1 MVARLQVAGLSDA
14 GRLRSLNEDRFYFK
28 YVQSSDEEPVGLFIV
43 SDGLGGYLAGDV
55 ASHWAIETVKRE
67 AADLF
72 RPVDLSETRRV
83 RPPDLWDA
91 DQEDSRSK
99 TVHSTNTETFRLV
112 NHIIKRANEVLL
124 SYAQQKPREAG
135 GMGATIVVCII
146 QDGLA
151 TIGSLGDSRAY
162 LWRQNRLHQITTD
175 HTIPGE
181 LAARGHLSPDKIP
194 LHPQRHVL
202 QRCLGRHVLAE
213 PDIFRPIKL
222 EANDRLLLCTDGLW
236 NMVWPNRRLGEIVA
250 QEPTAERLAHRLIE
264 EANAAGGDDNITV
277 LVIDVT
283 VEPTRGQ
290 RDPH

>member
-1 MVARLQVAGLSDA
+1 MVARLQVAGLSDP
-14 GRLRSLNEDRFYFK
+14 GRLRSLNEDRLYFK

-67 AADLF
+67 AIELF
-72 RPVDLSETRRV
+72 RPYDRSETRRV

-91 DQEDSRSK
+91 DQADDRGNNIR
-99 TVHSTNTETFRLV
+99 TTNTETYRL
-112 NHIIKRANEVLL
+112 IGYLIKRANEVLL
-124 SYAQQKPREAG
+124 NYAQQKPHEAA
-135 GMGATIVVCII
+135 GMGATIVVCIV

-162 LWRQNRLHQITTD
+162 LWRQNRLYQITTD

-194 LHPQRHVL
+194 RHPQRHIL
-202 QRCLGRHVLAE
+202 QRCLGRHTLAE

-222 EANDRLLLCTDGLW
+222 EINDRLLLCTDGLW
-236 NMVWPNRRLGEIVA
+236 NMVWPNQRLGEIVA
-250 QEPTAERLAHRLIE
+250 QEPTADRLAHRLIQ
-264 EANAAGGDDNITV
+264 EANAAGGDDNIAV

-283 VEPTRGQ
+283 SNAGGG
-290 RDPH
+290 